1 MKKTNIQP
9 KLLNSEDAAV
19 YLGLSK
25 RTLETWRCKQKY
37 NIPYV
42 KIGNAVRYVIDDLN
56 AYVERQKVNFD
67 NFIA

>member
-9 KLLNSEDAAV
+9 KLLNSEDAAF

-37 NIPYV
+37 SIPYV
-42 KIGNAVRYVIDDLN
+42 KIGNAVRYAIDDLN
-56 AYVERQKVNFD
+56 AYIERQEVNFD

>member
-9 KLLNSEDAAV
+9 KLLNSEDAAF

-37 NIPYV
+37 SIPYV
-42 KIGNAVRYVIDDLN
+42 KIGNAVRYAIDDLN
-56 AYVERQKVNFD
+56 AYIERKKVNFD

>member
-42 KIGNAVRYVIDDLN
+42 KIGNAIRYAIDDLN
-56 AYVERQKVNFD
+56 AYIERQKVNFD

>member
-9 KLLNSEDAAV
+9 KLLNSEDAAF

-37 NIPYV
+37 NISL
-42 KIGNAVRYVIDDLN
+42 NVRRLVS
-56 AYVERQKVNFD
+56 
-67 NFIA
+67 